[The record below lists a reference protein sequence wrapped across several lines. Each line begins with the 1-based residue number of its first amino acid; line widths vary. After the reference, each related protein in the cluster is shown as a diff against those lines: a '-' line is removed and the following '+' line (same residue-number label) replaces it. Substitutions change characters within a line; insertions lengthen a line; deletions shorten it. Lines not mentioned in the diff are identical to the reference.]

1 MTDKLNKRHQGALAA
16 RLATVLAGGV
26 ALTLSVGVG
35 AALALTGIDEGV
47 YDAIEVGIDGEQL
60 VVQTHE
66 HGEEGEIDPETVQFE
81 TSVVDTENGG
91 FIIAE
96 DEEEGPLSLGIA
108 AEAELWDYFADLDI
122 DTPELTISI
131 SGFDG
136 PGNLTVWE
144 GSAETITAPIFDIA
158 NEIDST
164 TITLQDPEGTEDGES
179 FHQHYNWNF
188 SESGTYTF
196 DVVVSNNDDEA
207 LPSASVQYTFV
218 VG

>member
-1 MTDKLNKRHQGALAA
+1 MTDNLKKRSQGALAA

-35 AALALTGIDEGV
+35 AALALTSISAGE
-47 YDAIEVGIDGEQL
+47 YDAIEVGIDDGQL
-60 VVQTHE
+60 VVQAHE
-66 HGEEGEIDPETVQFE
+66 HGEEGEIDPATVQFE
-81 TSVVDTENGG
+81 TSVVDTVNGG

-144 GSAETITAPIFDIA
+144 GSAETITAPIFNIA

-188 SESGTYTF
+188 SAAGTYTF
-196 DVVVSNNDDEA
+196 NVVVSDDSDNADSSE
-207 LPSASVQYTFV
+207 SVQYTFV